1 MLVSRGAVEGEIMLT
16 DPALIRS
23 LFAMTPY
30 YWKTPPEGARRLS
43 EAKSL
48 RTEIGFDFLL
58 YQREEAKT

>member
-1 MLVSRGAVEGEIMLT
+1 
-16 DPALIRS
+16 
-23 LFAMTPY
+23 MTPY